1 MVGKNKLKDIVFRC
15 IEDKS
20 FKRPHAEEL
29 IRMLRLQSSKIRQK
43 ELIASSYGL
52 PTIQLLVLGSI
63 SVGKSSLIARYF
75 DGEFNDRIFATVSRE
90 IRVTKICLH
99 DRRFNLKVVDT
110 AGLEKYLSA
119 LATSEFRKSQG
130 IVIAYDVT
138 DPLSLHDGVKKIYE
152 LIKDNAADDVSM
164 ILVGNKTE
172 EPRLL
177 SEEDGQRYAKNF
189 KIPYIETS
197 AKTGKNVKEMFEMI
211 IKEIDESL
219 DLSDIDSY
227 VTSHEKVQLPRAPP
241 TGAGKPKEGA
251 KSTGSCCLWG

>member
-1 MVGKNKLKDIVFRC
+1 M
-15 IEDKS
+15 
-20 FKRPHAEEL
+20 
-29 IRMLRLQSSKIRQK
+29 
-43 ELIASSYGL
+43 
-52 PTIQLLVLGSI
+52 
-63 SVGKSSLIARYF
+63 
-75 DGEFNDRIFATVSRE
+75 SRD

-110 AGLEKYLSA
+110 AGLEKYISA
-119 LATSEFRKSQG
+119 LITSEFRKS
-130 IVIAYDVT
+130 
-138 DPLSLHDGVKKIYE
+138 PRSLHDGVKRIYK
-152 LIKDNAADDVSM
+152 LIKDNAADDVSL

-227 VTSHEKVQLPRAPP
+227 VTSHEIVQLP
-241 TGAGKPKEGA
+241 
-251 KSTGSCCLWG
+251 

>member
-1 MVGKNKLKDIVFRC
+1 MVGKNKFKEIVFRC

-20 FKRPHAEEL
+20 FKRPRAEKL
-29 IRMLRLQSSKIRQK
+29 IRTLRLQSSKIRQK
-43 ELIASSYGL
+43 EMIANHCGI
-52 PTIQLLVLGSI
+52 PTIQLLVLGSV

-75 DGEFNDRIFATVSRE
+75 DGEFNDRIFVTMSRD

-110 AGLEKYLSA
+110 AGLEKYISA
-119 LATSEFRKSQG
+119 LITSEFRKSQG
-130 IVIAYDVT
+130 IVITYDVT
-138 DPLSLHDGVKKIYE
+138 DPRSLHDGVKRIYK
-152 LIKDNAADDVSM
+152 LIKDNAADDVSL

-211 IKEIDESL
+211 IKRSMKAWICL
-219 DLSDIDSY
+219 ILIR
-227 VTSHEKVQLPRAPP
+227 TSQATK
-241 TGAGKPKEGA
+241 
-251 KSTGSCCLWG
+251 